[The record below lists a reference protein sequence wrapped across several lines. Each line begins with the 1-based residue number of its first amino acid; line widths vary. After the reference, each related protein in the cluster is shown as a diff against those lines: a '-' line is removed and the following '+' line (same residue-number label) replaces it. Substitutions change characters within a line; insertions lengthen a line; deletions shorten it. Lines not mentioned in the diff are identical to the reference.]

1 MLFHI
6 ERGGKKREQ
15 RVKGLREHRARG
27 LAIGVKKG
35 KAVIEVFAG
44 KKGGRAANGEGEEE
58 REGNRKRWPRN
69 GNRLSARLL
78 AHAHCASYIT
88 LFLKEH
94 GEISAR

>member
-6 ERGGKKREQ
+6 EKGGKKREQ
-15 RVKGLREHRARG
+15 RVKGLREHKARG

-44 KKGGRAANGEGEEE
+44 EKGGRAANGEEE

-78 AHAHCASYIT
+78 AHCASYIT

>member
-44 KKGGRAANGEGEEE
+44 EKGAELRTEKKKKSGREIGKDGHGTETVY
-58 REGNRKRWPRN
+58 PRDCS
-69 GNRLSARLL
+69 RTAPP
-78 AHAHCASYIT
+78 I
-88 LFLKEH
+88 
-94 GEISAR
+94 

>member
-6 ERGGKKREQ
+6 ERGGKREN
-15 RVKGLREHRARG
+15 RGEKGCGNIGRGRE

-44 KKGGRAANGEGEEE
+44 KKGGRAANGEEEEEE

-78 AHAHCASYIT
+78 AHCASYEP